1 MAFKGFGGTTPA
13 GEKRH
18 LVSLVQPNV
27 SGARDGSGNLLG
39 PTTLATNVF
48 ASFEPWGKNPAKK
61 ANAPHGEV
69 DVNDFKFVIGFMSGV
84 TLPLQ
89 VLFNG
94 ATYKVYGIINNPEA
108 PDFELWLF
116 AQLVDG
122 V

>member
-1 MAFKGFGGTTPA
+1 MQFKCFGSITPA
-13 GEKRH
+13 GEKRY
-18 LVSLVQPNV
+18 LISLLQPNV
-27 SGARDGSGNLLG
+27 TGARDGSGNLAG

-48 ASFEPWGKNPAKK
+48 ASVEPWGKNPAKTE
-61 ANAPHGEV
+61 NVPHGEA
-69 DVNDFKFVIGFMSGV
+69 DINAFKFVIGYMTGV

-89 VLFNG
+89 VLLNG

-116 AQLVDG
+116 AQLIDG